1 MVYISDSERLG
12 LISVLILATLENVLV
27 LVGAAVTTTLSLTH
41 LTPAQSVVDDAFK
54 ASVDPISVQFL
65 VK

>member
-1 MVYISDSERLG
+1 MVSNPQGLG
-12 LISVLILATLENVLV
+12 LVSILILAALDNVLV
-27 LVGAAVTTTLSLTH
+27 SVGDVLTATLSLTH
-41 LTPAQSVVDDAFK
+41 LTPVPSVVDDAFK